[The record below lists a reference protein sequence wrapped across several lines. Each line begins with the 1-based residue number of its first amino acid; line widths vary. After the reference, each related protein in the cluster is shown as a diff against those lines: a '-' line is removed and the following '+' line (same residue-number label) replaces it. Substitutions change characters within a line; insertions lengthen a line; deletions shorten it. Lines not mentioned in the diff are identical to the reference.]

1 MDLSRLSDDDI
12 RALRDNNL
20 GAVSDA
26 GIKFLAAGGQEA
38 PKKKGIGAA
47 LGKGFES
54 FLGAGQ
60 TTLETP
66 FGANKAAERGLQ
78 RGEELGRKY
87 EDQIGLDKL
96 KQAYEEKGLTGAGG
110 ELLRQVP
117 LAFAEQA
124 PNIAASLGS
133 ARLGAMAGSAFGP
146 AGTLIGGGL
155 GALTPSAMQLF
166 GSNVERQAAEQK
178 QAGQP
183 TDINV
188 GRAATATAVQAP
200 LDVLATYIPL
210 GGKVIGKMFGPEV
223 EKLLMRGGTKAAE
236 ELAQESFKKTLGKG
250 LITGAAAEIPTEI
263 AQQVLERA
271 QAGLALTSPDAL
283 KEYGE
288 TAYQSGLLSPMGS
301 AGRFVDKS
309 AARGEIAA
317 TKKAGEDKVIAEQQA
332 TQAAQAE
339 MAAIAKE
346 QGPTEIDVA
355 KNQVRTAEMQKEV
368 ANQRGTLQ
376 RELERLRLEA
386 VKEPDIDKL
395 AEISN
400 RASQLQTGLD
410 QLDPDKVKAEI
421 NSLGKEVGV
430 LTKDL
435 KAAEKKTPELVEELA
450 GQLQQTQSRLEEL
463 KAKLPSL
470 APLKKDEGDNV
481 DYKSQ
486 MAKKLKEIDKAK
498 EAGKFALLGKLV
510 GQYKEMQKQYKG
522 AEAQG
527 ALFEGE
533 GQYTYPDADRAAN
546 EKIRAELAAEKE
558 AAYQKAL
565 GTIEEET
572 KGKASEVLQPATE
585 EDIAAQ
591 KEQQAKIKALEDSR
605 STMQKLF
612 DTANNSNDIEA
623 AIQLRKLIEAKD
635 KEIEAAKQPAKAEGP
650 KLDQRTF
657 NESFKRSMELLKRR
671 KEQLAADDAEIKTAA
686 AEDLYDEKGE
696 LTEYGN
702 YLVGLQDRRE
712 RLAKSIQEE
721 QARLDRMNAEAGAD
735 YQFTQQV
742 AQAFPDKGGP
752 DVEVMGKLS
761 VLRKRIGD
769 KVTARAAMM
778 GLRRKL
784 QQARAKRNKEGKGVD
799 REDVSNLISQMRD
812 LIEKTTGQ
820 AKETNDIPI
829 PDNLPENSKKYY
841 TALNQVRAKQD
852 KALETYMDSM
862 EALVNRDYIGGV
874 TKKAKV
880 TKGVLEKRIAD
891 NAKNFASTMLEE
903 VAIHRRVA
911 GAVELTQERKN
922 AFTNQYDQA
931 LQEFKRLA
939 EGRLAA
945 PEAARS
951 VIAEQIGDITYAA
964 INEGMSGRFVGK
976 TQRVE
981 PLLKMQFGKPEKEEV
996 GKSAE
1001 DMGLTVREKEAGKK
1015 LDVSNVGN
1023 IEQRDL
1029 FADKELEPVA
1039 TKRATHANFMRFV
1052 GIQANKFKQAQEAAQ
1067 RAIDAAQKTVKPL
1080 EERIRAYRKIVNSY
1094 KNTLDNVLAN
1104 VKEDA
1109 RQRAKTEVR
1118 AQASKLRKEALAI
1131 SEELYGEQ
1139 LQTLETS
1146 LATLKSERSFFAKSI
1161 KKMAD
1166 GKLKIIA
1173 SRKVNDMDLQ
1183 IKSLHNNIASIY
1195 ESFEAAVENAPVALE
1210 ERLYKEY
1217 VATDPVLKSVVA
1229 TMKRKRD
1236 TFDKMVDEHNATLEA
1251 EGKTRRA
1258 EEAVAEEPARTITPE
1273 ERAQE
1278 QRMLS
1283 GLDLPGMRLTGNIVD
1298 AKATLV
1304 KLQAKLKQYIAEK
1317 KKGEI
1322 TKTRNAVE
1330 EQQKLVDEIAKPILT
1345 PAEKVEKQAEDTA
1358 AQVRRDVQY
1367 AEERKALK
1375 ERQAEMRKKEGIEL
1389 AQKKRATLQDK
1400 LAEAKERL
1408 ANVENNDVRPTKS
1421 ELDALKAAV
1430 AGFEKDLK
1438 NTKATPTEAPGEK
1451 SKRAKGPATRKTRP
1465 PKMFDIGTEK
1475 NPIRK
1480 GAATETIKKALKGF
1494 DASKAFEQDELQEDY
1509 RDSQLSANDFGDM
1522 FAGLS
1527 GDDDISFRNE
1537 NIAGGGMTQQDVK
1550 KELSKIKLPKG
1561 LNIIVMA
1568 KMGPVLAGYLRERGV
1583 NPATNKGGVLAS
1595 GKVYIVAEN
1604 HSDLNDIKKTIAH
1617 ELFGHLGVD
1626 GLLGMDGLRAM
1637 MKKIAGGKDGLFRL
1651 ATDLGVFEDVQAA
1664 YLGDIKQ
1671 GKSTDDALLTALRE
1685 MIAHTEEGRIDK
1697 SGLQRLKDFIK
1708 AMVATIRA
1716 KLRSIGLNLDSDI
1729 TTGDIFKLLRDA
1741 RRDFDKVAPGAYL
1754 NREGGIVFRNGPAVA
1769 NSGFIGVLSDSNNVV
1784 AGQKLLRDRIFGTAT
1799 GLLFKTKYIDRFAP
1813 VQAVVDKMKDSLKA
1827 TQLMYFLRMHDQR
1840 MSWTSEIASNGALD
1854 LVPAKDGKGLIIE
1867 SIQGANLKDM
1877 AAALK
1882 GANVGN
1888 TEATTRVF
1896 TMYLAAIRAK
1906 RVGLNKL
1913 NFGPKVTQQMLDD
1926 AMAAVNRDPATKDA
1940 FEKAAKIYAKYNEG
1954 LINFAA
1960 KTGALSKDVAKE
1972 LLKDGDYVPFYRT
1985 RNDGS
1990 VVLDIGGAPPI
2001 KIGNLV
2007 DQPYLHELVGGDQ
2020 PILDVFTS
2028 ALQNTTMLTDLALRN
2043 LATRN
2048 TAFTLDELGL
2058 LKGGKGKGI
2067 NPGGKDVKGPKIIR
2081 FKRDGKDF
2089 WAEVDTDAAGVPA
2102 ELLVK
2107 GLEGVN
2113 TSLPNAVKMMNIPAN
2128 LLRKW
2133 VTRNPA
2139 YALRQVVRDPLNA
2152 VFTTGLDTI
2161 PITSSMKEIVN
2172 MWRGKSE
2179 GETILQRRGILGGQV
2194 LTGTDED
2201 KKKIMNDI
2209 LSGKKGWDYRM
2220 AQLDQLAIQGDA
2232 ATRVVMYNNF
2242 IKQGLSEIEAT
2253 LATLESMNFSKR
2265 GISPS
2270 LFALSTMVPFMNA
2283 QIQGLNVLYQAFTGK
2298 MPFNE
2303 KLKVK
2308 QKLMQRAFMMAGFT
2322 MLYASMMQDD
2332 EAYQNA
2338 NDDEKYGNWFF
2349 PNPFGE
2355 EHIKVPIPFEVGLL
2369 FKAIPEALVNTMFG
2383 DAKARDTV
2391 SAIGKMAWN
2400 SIPISGPQ
2408 GVKPLLEVAI
2418 NYSFFTGRA
2427 IDSDRMMQYE
2437 PGERYGERT
2446 TEIAKLVGGALNI
2459 SPNRIEY
2466 LIRGYTGSLPI
2477 ALASMANPIIRS
2489 GETGEQPESRG
2500 LLSSETPLIGSFFQA
2515 KDAGGLINKAYK
2527 DMNEIVQTKQ
2537 TYDKMMEEGR
2547 EKEADAYATANAD
2560 IIGMGTMAGSF
2571 RKKMGELTK
2580 AERNV
2585 RADSSLNGAEKRAEL
2600 DAIRQDKIALAKEFS
2615 SARE

>member
-20 GAVSDA
+20 SAVSDA
-26 GIKFLAAGGQEA
+26 GIKFLAAGGEET
-38 PKKKGIGAA
+38 PKKKGVGAA
-47 LGKGFES
+47 LSKGFES

-60 TTLETP
+60 TTLESP

-78 RGEELGRKY
+78 RGEALDKKY

-96 KQAYEEKGLTGAGG
+96 KQAYEQKGIIGAGG
-110 ELLRQVP
+110 ELARQVP
-117 LAFAEQA
+117 LALAEQA

-133 ARLGAMAGSAFGP
+133 ARLGAMAGSPFGP
-146 AGTLIGGGL
+146 VGAGI
-155 GALTPSAMQLF
+155 GALGGALIPSAMQLF

-188 GRAATATAVQAP
+188 GKAAAATAIQAP
-200 LDVLATYIPL
+200 LDVAATFIPL
-210 GGKVIGKMFGPEV
+210 GGKIAGKIFGPEV

-236 ELAQESFKKTLGKG
+236 KLAEESFLKTGFKG
-250 LITGAAAEIPTEI
+250 LGIGAAAEIPTEI
-263 AQQVLERA
+263 LQQVAERA
-271 QAGLALTSPDAL
+271 QAGLSLTSADAL

-288 TAYQSGLLSPMGS
+288 TAYQVGLLAPIGG

-317 TKKAGEDKVIAEQQA
+317 TKKAEEDKVIAEQQA

-346 QGPTEIDVA
+346 QKPLAVA
-355 KNQVRTAEMQKEV
+355 PEQIAEMQKEV
-368 ANQRGTLQ
+368 TNQRGTLQ
-376 RELERLRLEA
+376 RELARLQSEA
-386 VKEPDIDKL
+386 IKESDIDKL

-410 QLDPDKVKAEI
+410 QLDPDKVKTEI
-421 NSLGKEVGV
+421 NSLGKEAGV
-430 LTKDL
+430 LAKQIKT
-435 KAAEKKTPELVEELA
+435 AEKKAPDTVEELT

-463 KAKLPSL
+463 KSKLPALVPVVQEGAGQDFKNQMAAKL
-470 APLKKDEGDNV
+470 K
-481 DYKSQ
+481 Q
-486 MAKKLKEIDKAK
+486 IDKAK
-498 EAGKFALLGKLV
+498 ETGDFAALGKLV
-510 GQYKEMQKQYKG
+510 GQYKEMQGKY
-522 AEAQG
+522 QG
-527 ALFEGE
+527 IQGSLFEGE

-546 EKIRAELAAEKE
+546 EKIRAELAANKE

-591 KEQQAKIKALEDSR
+591 KEQQAKVKALEDSR

-612 DTANNSNDIEA
+612 DTANSSNDIEA
-623 AIQLRKLIEAKD
+623 AIQLRKLIESKD

-650 KLDQRTF
+650 KYPGDRAF
-657 NESFKRSMELLKRR
+657 NESREQSIARIKRYSETIASDD
-671 KEQLAADDAEIKTAA
+671 EQIKTAA
-686 AEDLYDEKGE
+686 AEDLYDAEGE
-696 LTEYGN
+696 LTKYGKR
-702 YLVGLQDRRE
+702 LVDLQERRDRLIKERQKEQE
-712 RLAKSIQEE
+712 RLD
-721 QARLDRMNAEAGAD
+721 LLNAEAGAD
-735 YQFTQQV
+735 YTSTQQV

-812 LIEKTTGQ
+812 LVEKTTGQ
-820 AKETNDIPI
+820 QKESNDIPI

-911 GAVELTQERKN
+911 GAIELTQERKN
-922 AFTNQYDQA
+922 AFTNQYNQA

-939 EGRLAA
+939 EGKLAA

-981 PLLKMQFGKPEKEEV
+981 PLLKMQFGKPEPEEV
-996 GKSAE
+996 GKSAA
-1001 DMGLTVREKEAGKK
+1001 DMGLTVREKEAGKT

-1080 EERIRAYRKIVNSY
+1080 EERIRSYRKIVNNY

-1109 RQRAKTEVR
+1109 RQRAKAEVR

-1131 SEELYGEQ
+1131 SEALYGEQ
-1139 LQTLETS
+1139 LQALETS
-1146 LATLKSERSFFAKSI
+1146 IATLKSERNFFARSV

-1166 GKLKIIA
+1166 GKLKIVA
-1173 SRKVNDMDLQ
+1173 TRKINDMDVQL
-1183 IKSLHNNIASIY
+1183 KSLHNNIASIY

-1229 TMKRKRD
+1229 TMKRKRN

-1258 EEAVAEEPARTITPE
+1258 KEAAAEEPVKTITPE

-1283 GLDLPGMRLTGNIVD
+1283 GLNLPGMRLTGDIVD
-1298 AKATLV
+1298 AKATLA

-1317 KKGEI
+1317 KKGEV
-1322 TKTRNAVE
+1322 TKTRNAIE
-1330 EQQKLVDEIAKPILT
+1330 EQQKLVDEIMQPILT

-1358 AQVRRDVQY
+1358 AQVRRDVQH

-1389 AQKKRATLQDK
+1389 AQKKRATLQEK

-1421 ELDALKAAV
+1421 ELDTLKAAV

-1438 NTKATPTEAPGEK
+1438 NTKATPTEAAEEK
-1451 SKRAKGPATRKTRP
+1451 SKRAKGPATRTTRP
-1465 PKMFDIGTEK
+1465 PKMFDIGTES
-1475 NPIRK
+1475 NPIK
-1480 GAATETIKKALKGF
+1480 EGAAKADIEKGIKGGA
-1494 DASKAFEQDELQEDY
+1494 KAFDFDMGVEREV
-1509 RDSQLSANDFGDM
+1509 SGLSAQDFGDL

-1527 GDDDISFRNE
+1527 GNDDVSFRNE

-1550 KELSKIKLPKG
+1550 KELNKIKLPKG

-1568 KMGPVLAGYLRERGV
+1568 KLGPVLAGYLRERGV

-1604 HSDLNDIKKTIAH
+1604 HSDINDIKKTIAH
-1617 ELFGHLGVD
+1617 ELIGHLGVD

-1664 YLGDIKQ
+1664 YLSDIKQ

-1685 MIAHTEEGRIDK
+1685 MIAHTEEARIDK
-1697 SGLQRLKDFIK
+1697 SGLQKLKDFIK
-1708 AMVATIRA
+1708 AMVATVRA

-1741 RRDFDKVAPGAYL
+1741 RRNFDKVAPGAYL
-1754 NREGGIVFRNGPAVA
+1754 NREGGIVFRNVPAVA

-1784 AGQKLLRDRIFGTAT
+1784 AGQKSFKDKILGTAS

-1867 SIQGANLKDM
+1867 SIPGANLKEM

-2242 IKQGLSEIEAT
+2242 IKQGLSEMEAT

-2383 DAKARDTV
+2383 DDKARDTM

-2400 SIPISGPQ
+2400 SVPISGPQ

-2446 TEIAKLVGGALNI
+2446 TEIAKMIGGALNI
-2459 SPNRIEY
+2459 SPNKIEY

-2477 ALASMANPIIRS
+2477 ALASVANPILRS
-2489 GETGEQPESRG
+2489 GEVGEQPDSRG
-2500 LLSSETPLIGSFFQA
+2500 MLSSETPLIGSFFQA

-2537 TYDKMMEEGR
+2537 TYDKMIEEGR
-2547 EKEADAYATANAD
+2547 EKEADEYATANAD

-2571 RKKMGELTK
+2571 RKKMGDLTR

-2585 RADSSLNGAEKRAEL
+2585 RADQTMSGGQKRAEL

>member
-1 MDLSRLSDDDI
+1 MDLSRLSDDDL
-12 RALRDNNL
+12 RALSANNL
-20 GAVSDA
+20 GAMSDA
-26 GIKFLAAGGQEA
+26 GLRILSTGGQEA

-47 LGKGFES
+47 LAKGTES
-54 FLGAGQ
+54 FLGSAQ
-60 TTLETP
+60 TTLESP
-66 FGANKAAERGLQ
+66 FGANKAAERSLQ
-78 RGEELGRKY
+78 RSEEIGKKY

-96 KQAYEEKGLTGAGG
+96 KQAYEQKGIVGAGG
-110 ELLRQVP
+110 EFARQVP
-117 LAFAEQA
+117 LAFAEYSPQL
-124 PNIAASLGS
+124 AASFGS
-133 ARLGAMAGSAFGP
+133 ARLGAMAGSPFGP
-146 AGTLIGGGL
+146 VGAGI
-155 GALTPSAMQLF
+155 GALGGALAPSAIQMF
-166 GSNVERQAAEQK
+166 GSNAERQAAEQK
-178 QAGQP
+178 EAGQP
-183 TDINV
+183 IDINV
-188 GRAATATAVQAP
+188 GKALAATAIQAP
-200 LDVLATYIPL
+200 LDVAATFIPL
-210 GGKVIGKMFGPEV
+210 GGKIAGKIFGPEV
-223 EKLLMRGGTKAAE
+223 EKLLMRGGTQAAE
-236 ELAQESFKKTLGKG
+236 KLAQEGFAKTLGKG
-250 LITGAAAEIPTEI
+250 LAVGAAAEIPTEI
-263 AQQVLERA
+263 TQQMLERA
-271 QAGLALTSPDAL
+271 QAGLPLTSPDAL

-288 TAYQSGLLSPMGS
+288 TAYQAGLLSPIGA
-301 AGRFVDKS
+301 AGRFANK
-309 AARGEIAA
+309 AGARSEIAA
-317 TKKAGEDKVIAEQQA
+317 TKKAEEDKVIAEQQA

-339 MAAIAKE
+339 MAAIAAE
-346 QGPTEIDVA
+346 QKPPAVA
-355 KNQVRTAEMQKEV
+355 PEQIAEMQKEV
-368 ANQRGTLQ
+368 TNQRGTLQ
-376 RELERLRLEA
+376 RELARLQSEA
-386 VKEPDIDKL
+386 VKESDIDKL

-400 RASQLQTGLD
+400 RAAQLQTGLD

-421 NSLGKEVGV
+421 NSLGKEAGA
-430 LTKDL
+430 LTKQI
-435 KAAEKKTPELVEELA
+435 KAAEKKAPETVEELT

-463 KAKLPSL
+463 KSKLPAL
-470 APLKKDEGDNV
+470 APVVQEGAGQDFKN
-481 DYKSQ
+481 Q
-486 MAKKLKEIDKAK
+486 MALKLKQIDVAK
-498 EAGKFALLGKLV
+498 EKGDFAALGKLV
-510 GQYKEMQKQYKG
+510 GQYKEMQGKY
-522 AEAQG
+522 QG
-527 ALFEGE
+527 IQDSLFEGE
-533 GQYTYPDADRAAN
+533 GQYTYPDADRTAN
-546 EKIRAELAAEKE
+546 KKISDELAAEKE

-565 GTIEEET
+565 STAEEKT
-572 KGKASEVLQPATE
+572 KGKASEVLQPASE

-591 KEQQAKIKALEDSR
+591 KEQQAKVKALQDSR
-605 STMQKLF
+605 DTMQSLF
-612 DTANNSNDIEA
+612 DTANSSNDIEA

-635 KEIEAAKQPAKAEGP
+635 KEIETARSSYPKAIADKYVGDRTREEDIALIKKYQEQIKEADDKLKAANPDKIYDAEGNLTKYGESLVAAQKQRDTLSAELP
-650 KLDQRTF
+650 K
-657 NESFKRSMELLKRR
+657 
-671 KEQLAADDAEIKTAA
+671 
-686 AEDLYDEKGE
+686 
-696 LTEYGN
+696 
-702 YLVGLQDRRE
+702 
-712 RLAKSIQEE
+712 IQE
-721 QARLDRMNAEAGAD
+721 RLDRLNAEAGAD
-735 YQFTQQV
+735 YTSTQQV

-752 DVEVMGKLS
+752 DVEVMGKLN

-769 KVTARAAMM
+769 KVTARASMM

-784 QQARAKRNKEGKGVD
+784 QEARAKRNKLGKGVD

-820 AKETNDIPI
+820 EKESNDIPI

-891 NAKNFASTMLEE
+891 NAKNFANTMLEE

-911 GAVELTQERKN
+911 GAVELSQERKN
-922 AFTNQYDQA
+922 AFTNQYAQA
-931 LQEFKRLA
+931 MQEFKRLA

-981 PLLKMQFGKPEKEEV
+981 PLLKMQFGKPEPEEV
-996 GKSAE
+996 GKSAA
-1001 DMGLTVREKEAGKK
+1001 DTGLTVREKEAGKT

-1029 FADKELEPVA
+1029 FADKDLEPTAV
-1039 TKRATHANFMRFV
+1039 KRATHANFMRFV
-1052 GIQANKFKQAQEAAQ
+1052 GIQANRFKQAQEAAQ
-1067 RAIDAAQKTVKPL
+1067 RFIEQFQKPAKNL
-1080 EERIRAYRKIVNSY
+1080 EDKIAEYRSNLKEY
-1094 KNTLDNVLAN
+1094 RNTLAEVGKTTAQESLQ
-1104 VKEDA
+1104 K
-1109 RQRAKTEVR
+1109 AKADLKGQSR
-1118 AQASKLRKEALAI
+1118 RIKKEALAI
-1131 SEELYGEQ
+1131 MEELYSKQIQDLEVKLKDAKREGIAFYKVFNKLKDGKLKNSAKIKLQRYADVINSTQEQ
-1139 LQTLETS
+1139 INDLYKLFSDTVDSAPAQEEARLFAQYMITDPVLNSVKATYKRK
-1146 LATLKSERSFFAKSI
+1146 LATLKDAVEKRDTAYASVANERRSK
-1161 KKMAD
+1161 
-1166 GKLKIIA
+1166 
-1173 SRKVNDMDLQ
+1173 
-1183 IKSLHNNIASIY
+1183 
-1195 ESFEAAVENAPVALE
+1195 EAVENVPPPDRTAAETETE
-1210 ERLYKEY
+1210 ELF
-1217 VATDPVLKSVVA
+1217 L
-1229 TMKRKRD
+1229 
-1236 TFDKMVDEHNATLEA
+1236 N
-1251 EGKTRRA
+1251 
-1258 EEAVAEEPARTITPE
+1258 
-1273 ERAQE
+1273 
-1278 QRMLS
+1278 
-1283 GLDLPGMRLTGNIVD
+1283 GLNLPGVRMTGDLVK
-1298 AKATLV
+1298 AKADLAG
-1304 KLQAKLKQYIAEK
+1304 LQAKLKQYIKEG
-1317 KKGEI
+1317 KKGEV
-1322 TKTRNAVE
+1322 TKTRNAIE
-1330 EQQKLVDEIAKPILT
+1330 EQQKLVSQIAQPILT
-1345 PAEKVEKQAEDTA
+1345 PSEKAEKQAADTA

-1367 AEERKALK
+1367 AGERKALK

-1389 AQKKRATLQDK
+1389 AQKKRENMEAK
-1400 LAEAKERL
+1400 LAEAKQRL
-1408 ANVENNDVRPTKS
+1408 ANAESNEIGPTKS
-1421 ELDALKAAV
+1421 ELDMLKGAIAKT
-1430 AGFEKDLK
+1430 EKDLK
-1438 NTKATPTEAPGEK
+1438 NLKAVPTEAAEPQ
-1451 SKRAKGPATRKTRP
+1451 SKRAKGPATREIRP
-1465 PKMFDIGTEK
+1465 PKMFDIGVT
-1475 NPIRK
+1475 K
-1480 GAATETIKKALKGF
+1480 GRAAEDIKKSLKGF
-1494 DASKAFEQDELQEDY
+1494 DASKAFEQDELQEDFK
-1509 RDSQLSANDFGDM
+1509 DSQLSANDFGDM

-1527 GDDDISFRNE
+1527 GDDDVSFRNE

-1561 LNIIVMA
+1561 LNIIVMK

-1604 HSDLNDIKKTIAH
+1604 HSDLKDIQKTIAH
-1617 ELFGHLGVD
+1617 ELIGHLGVD

-1637 MKKIAGGKDGLFRL
+1637 MKKIAGGRDGLFRL

-1685 MIAHTEEGRIDK
+1685 MIAHTEEARLDK
-1697 SGLQRLKDFIK
+1697 NALQKLQDFIK

-1716 KLRSIGLNLDSDI
+1716 KLRSMGMDLGSDI

-1754 NREGGIVFRNGPAVA
+1754 NREGDIVFRNGPAVA
-1769 NSGFIGVLSDSNNVV
+1769 NAGFIGVLSDSNSVV
-1784 AGQKLLRDRIFGTAT
+1784 AGQKSLRDKVKAFFIGFETR
-1799 GLLFKTKYIDRFAP
+1799 YIDRFAP
-1813 VQAVVDKMKDSLKA
+1813 VQTVVDKMKDSLKA

-1840 MSWTSEIASNGALD
+1840 MSWTSEIASSGALD

-1867 SIQGANLKDM
+1867 SIPGANLKEM

-1990 VVLDIGGAPPI
+1990 VFLDIGGAPPI

-2028 ALQNTTMLTDLALRN
+2028 SLQNTTMLTDLALRN

-2058 LKGGKGKGI
+2058 LTGGKGKGI
-2067 NPGGKDVKGPKIIR
+2067 NPGGKDVKGSKIIR

-2089 WAEVDTDAAGVPA
+2089 WAEVNTDAAGVPA
-2102 ELLVK
+2102 DLLVK

-2113 TSLPNAVKMMNIPAN
+2113 TSLPNAVKLMNVPAN

-2179 GETILQRRGILGGQV
+2179 GETVLQRRGILGGQV

-2242 IKQGLSEIEAT
+2242 IKQGLSEMEAT

-2283 QIQGLNVLYQAFTGK
+2283 QIQGLNVLYKAFTGK

-2338 NDDEKYGNWFF
+2338 NDDEKYGNWFM

-2355 EHIKVPIPFEVGLL
+2355 EYIKVPIPFEVGLL

-2383 DAKARDTV
+2383 DAKARDTM

-2408 GVKPLLEVAI
+2408 GVKPLLEVGI

-2446 TEIAKLVGGALNI
+2446 TEIAKMVGGALNI

-2477 ALASMANPIIRS
+2477 ALASVANPVLRG
-2489 GETGEQPESRG
+2489 GETGEQPDSRG
-2500 LLSSETPLIGSFFQA
+2500 MLSSETPLVGSFFQA

-2537 TYDKMMEEGR
+2537 TYEKMMEEGR
-2547 EKEADAYATANAD
+2547 EKEAEDYATANAD
-2560 IIGMGTMAGSF
+2560 IIGMGTMAGRF
-2571 RKKMGELTK
+2571 RQEMGNLTR
-2580 AERNV
+2580 AERSV
-2585 RADSSLNGAEKRAEL
+2585 RADSSLSGAEKRAQL
-2600 DAIRQDKIALAKEFS
+2600 DVIRQDKIALAKEFS
-2615 SARE
+2615 SERE